1 MALPKVYGKG
11 GSKRIARGAPTT
23 KGTTSKTGIPKGIK
37 RGK

>member
-1 MALPKVYGKG
+1 MALPKVYGNKSGKTAKG
-11 GSKRIARGAPTT
+11 TPIT